1 MNIVPPM
8 NDPFPSSFVSFFFW
22 HTLPVTSR
30 KNEPASKQASK
41 RQHLLNGWLPARLP
55 ACHHLMPGFGVN
67 QCGNWILFHTLFISM
82 IWSFDSQGILI
93 SLLLLLL
100 IIIIIICMCDTYTI
114 SLKCS
119 LPVSEFMQ
127 FQDWSQIITGLVWTS
142 SGFGHFHQEFRE
154 SD

>member
-1 MNIVPPM
+1 MTHFLP
-8 NDPFPSSFVSFFFW
+8 PSSPSSSGT
-22 HTLPVTSR
+22 HCQLQAERT
-30 KNEPASKQASK
+30 NQQASKQASK